1 MALSTTVKLIQLL
14 AAACGVAG
22 TVLLYFASFGL
33 EARPFY
39 SDTDLLKKMAERNE
53 QRLWRQRLGLE
64 FLLIS
69 FLLGGIGVALS

>member
-1 MALSTTVKLIQLL
+1 MTLSTTVKLIQLL

-22 TVLLYFASFGL
+22 TVLLYLGSFGL
-33 EARPFY
+33 EARP

-69 FLLGGIGVALS
+69 FLSGGIGVALS